1 MATRASI
8 REHLRR
14 RLQEIT
20 PAKWSDATLN
30 IYINQGYQ
38 YTQGVVQLVEPL
50 AFGHYED
57 AIDMEANKRLY
68 PLPVNCLTPVR
79 LQMKTTATGQYKDID
94 FVWYEDLLPVV
105 GTTSTQR
112 DSSEPV
118 WGLEGVY
125 LFLDPEWG
133 GTTITEGL
141 RLTYVPALAMGS
153 DSDVPET
160 PQNTHFMIVLFSHL
174 CALADVARDSD
185 DRKAVAEE
193 AALEVRHFL
202 SHWHRQLPAHGQP
215 PSFRVS
221 PRTKLGHIFG
231 ADWAPTLPV
240 KTT

>member
-14 RLQEIT
+14 RLQEVS
-20 PAKWSDATLN
+20 PAKWTDATLN
-30 IYINQGYQ
+30 LYINQGYQ

-57 AIDMEANKRLY
+57 AIDLEANKRLY
-68 PLPVNCLTPVR
+68 PLPVNCLTPIR
-79 LQMKTTATGQYKDID
+79 LQGKTSASSSYVDLD
-94 FVWYEDLLPVV
+94 FVWYEDSIPTV
-105 GTTSTQR
+105 GTDLTYR
-112 DSSEPV
+112 DSAETV
-118 WGLEGVY
+118 WGLQGVY
-125 LFLDPEWG
+125 LFIDPVYS
-133 GTTITEGL
+133 GTTISEGL
-141 RLTYVPALAMGS
+141 RLTYTPVLTMGS
-153 DSDVPET
+153 DADVPET
-160 PQNTHFMIVLFSHL
+160 PQNTHFMITLFAHL
-174 CALADVARDSD
+174 CALADVARESD

-221 PRTKLGHIFG
+221 ARTKLGHIFG
-231 ADWAPTLPV
+231 ADWKPDLPV